1 VSTFLGIIILL
12 TAMLTGMPSKP
23 THAQVDCPAMAITRP
38 KTSTKRMLQGFTSP
52 SVRSAKSGRMPDFF
66 SSRGQGANK
75 GFLDPGFSSASGRK
89 GLFRDI
95 DEFSSAGRSSGN
107 RFRDMDEFSTRS
119 RQSRFRDFDE
129 FTRKGARQ
137 RGQSVQGS
145 PGKASKGF
153 HRRARR
159 VTSQDSRSARGR
171 ANRNDY
177 TPFSNSVN
185 PGAGEKQHREPQMGL
200 WGGSVGKKGRDSKRK
215 MTPLPDND
223 SKE

>member
-1 VSTFLGIIILL
+1 MSTFLGIMILL
-12 TAMLTGMPSKP
+12 TAMLSGMPSKL

-52 SVRSAKSGRMPDFF
+52 AARGGKPGQMPDFF
-66 SSRGQGANK
+66 SSRSQGNSK
-75 GFLDPGFSSASGRK
+75 GFINPGFNSPSGRK
-89 GLFRDI
+89 GMFRDL
-95 DEFSSAGRSSGN
+95 DEFSSRGRSKGSG
-107 RFRDMDEFSTRS
+107 FRDMDEFSTRS

-159 VTSQDSRSARGR
+159 ITSQDSRSARGR
-171 ANRNDY
+171 TNRNDY

-200 WGGSVGKKGRDSKRK
+200 WGGSVGKRGKESRRK
-215 MTPLPDND
+215 MTPLPEND
-223 SKE
+223 SKD

>member
-1 VSTFLGIIILL
+1 MVAAL
-12 TAMLTGMPSKP
+12 PSQQS
-23 THAQVDCPAMAITRP
+23 HAQVECPAMAITRP

-52 SVRSAKSGRMPDFF
+52 SARSGKPGQMPDFF
-66 SSRGQGANK
+66 TSRGQGVSK
-75 GFLDPGFSSASGRK
+75 GFLDPGFNTTSGRK
-89 GLFRDI
+89 GLFRDF
-95 DEFSSAGRSSGN
+95 DEFSSRGRSSGN
-107 RFRDMDEFSTRS
+107 RYRDMDEFSTRS

-159 VTSQDSRSARGR
+159 VKSQDSRSARGR

-177 TPFSNSVN
+177 TPFSSSVN

-200 WGGSVGKKGRDSKRK
+200 WGGSIGKRGKEPKRK
-215 MTPLPDND
+215 MTRLPEND
-223 SKE
+223 SKD